1 MTINQIQT
9 LKRFF
14 KISNAAF
21 EFKNTLLAALGHH
34 PHPTAMEHLH
44 RMALLELEKEEP
56 NAAFL
61 DGLLFQ
67 MEQIAEHNKR
77 ESDEKRH

>member
-1 MTINQIQT
+1 MDNQQIQT

-21 EFKNTLLAALGHH
+21 EFKNTMLAALGHV
-34 PHPTAMEHLH
+34 PHPTAMEQLH
-44 RMALLELEKEEP
+44 RMALQELERDEP
-56 NAAFL
+56 NTAFL

-67 MEQIAEHNKR
+67 MEQLAEQNKR
-77 ESDEKRH
+77 ESEEKN